1 MRGLIVLLGLGLM
14 TGAVPAAADHVVPH
28 DAQAIARLAD
38 LNKAFIAD
46 PTDPRILQ
54 RRAALLMKIGR
65 PHEAIADLD
74 AAIAQTPDDWDNFI
88 LLGTIYESLNRW
100 DDAAVAFARAD
111 KLLPTNAG
119 ILLLRA
125 KNLIGRPSPT
135 ASQGMSG
142 VEFAARA
149 AAIRDSSEARAV
161 LAAGFARA
169 REYGHAVEEQRR
181 ALALCRS
188 EGQPDRIIADYRA
201 DLSRLEALAEPAR
214 MAR

>member
-1 MRGLIVLLGLGLM
+1 MRRLIAVLGFSLLLGPM
-14 TGAVPAAADHVVPH
+14 PAAADHIVPH

-38 LNKAFIAD
+38 LNKAFVAD
-46 PTDPRILQ
+46 PTNPRVLQ
-54 RRAALLMKIGR
+54 RRAVLLTQIGR

-111 KLLPTNAG
+111 RLLPTDAG
-119 ILLLRA
+119 ILLMRA

-142 VEFAARA
+142 VEFAARS

-169 REYGHAVEEQRR
+169 REYVLAVEEQRR
-181 ALALCRS
+181 ALALSRT
-188 EGQPDRIIADYRA
+188 EGRPAQVIADYRA

-214 MAR
+214 LAR